1 MATPTTLPA
10 TFVAGAVLTA
20 AQQNALR
27 GAFRVLQVVSFST
40 TTQTSSN
47 STTYV
52 TTGLTASI
60 TPSSSTSKVL
70 VIVNANTFNST
81 IGYLGTFTLFRGT
94 VAGTNL
100 GNGNEGFQ
108 ATYVSGVYSILPNG
122 LSYLDSPATTS
133 ATSYTFGMRSNNAAN
148 TVYCQAGTGAPSG
161 TGSTGTITLME
172 ISA

>member
-1 MATPTTLPA
+1 MAAVSTLPA
-10 TFVAGAVLTA
+10 TFVSGNILEA
-20 AQQNALR
+20 AQLNDLR

-40 TTQTSSN
+40 STQTSSN
-47 STTYV
+47 STTFV

-148 TVYCQAGTGAPSG
+148 TVYCQAGTGAPSA